1 MFAGINV
8 VVVDLAVVVSLYLS
22 VLEVVVWCE
31 YAIVVVLMVVSGGGR
46 VVLEVVY
53 VPCDSE
59 SNENKLEP
67 RILLIFLPDRI

>member
-1 MFAGINV
+1 M
-8 VVVDLAVVVSLYLS
+8 
-22 VLEVVVWCE
+22 VWCK
-31 YAIVVVLMVVSGGGR
+31 YDIVVVFMLVSGGGR

>member
-1 MFAGINV
+1 MLFAEHQEIK
-8 VVVDLAVVVSLYLS
+8 S
-22 VLEVVVWCE
+22 VVWCK
-31 YAIVVVLMVVSGGGR
+31 YDIVVVFMLVSGGGR

-67 RILLIFLPDRI
+67 RILLIFLPDRKYCLCRLDNNYN

>member
-1 MFAGINV
+1 MLFAEHQEIK
-8 VVVDLAVVVSLYLS
+8 S
-22 VLEVVVWCE
+22 VVWCK
-31 YAIVVVLMVVSGGGR
+31 YDIVVVFMLVSGGGR